1 MALSC
6 EVAKNDPFLRR
17 STDLAVK
24 YLLLVNGTLIM
35 EQYNFTN
42 NGKGEWRLLIVL

>member
-1 MALSC
+1 M
-6 EVAKNDPFLRR
+6 AKNDPFLRR

>member
-17 STDLAVK
+17 STDLALK

-35 EQYNFTN
+35 EQYNC
-42 NGKGEWRLLIVL
+42 